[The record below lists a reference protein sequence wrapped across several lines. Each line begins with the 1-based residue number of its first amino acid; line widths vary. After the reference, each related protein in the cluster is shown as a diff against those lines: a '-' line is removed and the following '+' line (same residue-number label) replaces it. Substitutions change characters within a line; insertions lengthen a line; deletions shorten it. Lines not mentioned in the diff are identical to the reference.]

1 VLVAALTVL
10 GLGLLAVVVAAGAAV
25 LLIPSRRA
33 ARAASRR
40 AGDIARDLPLVADLL
55 ATCLHAGATPAT
67 ALSLVCNA
75 VTGPLCSELRPVSA
89 ALRLGVDPSVAWCT
103 AARSG
108 GPVAGLA
115 RAFIRASATGS
126 PLAATVSAVADD
138 ARERA
143 RWDAE
148 ASARRAGVR
157 AVGPLAVCFLPAFLL
172 LGVVPIV
179 ASVAGQVLAGLD

>member
-1 VLVAALTVL
+1 M
-10 GLGLLAVVVAAGAAV
+10 
-25 LLIPSRRA
+25 
-33 ARAASRR
+33 
-40 AGDIARDLPLVADLL
+40 
-55 ATCLHAGATPAT
+55 
-67 ALSLVCNA
+67 
-75 VTGPLCSELRPVSA
+75 
-89 ALRLGVDPSVAWCT
+89 AW
-103 AARSG
+103 
-108 GPVAGLA
+108 
-115 RAFIRASATGS
+115 ASATGA